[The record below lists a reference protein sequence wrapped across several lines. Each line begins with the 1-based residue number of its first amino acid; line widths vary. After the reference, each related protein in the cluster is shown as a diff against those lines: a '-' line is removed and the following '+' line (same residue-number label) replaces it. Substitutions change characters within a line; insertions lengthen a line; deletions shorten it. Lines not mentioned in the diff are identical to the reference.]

1 VEQATEK
8 IMRRP
13 AGAPWAIVLAGG
25 DGTRLQGMTVD
36 DEGQPAPKQY
46 CRITGDR
53 SMLERALARA
63 ERLTSRGRI
72 VPVVAG
78 GHARWWLRALADY
91 PAENCVVQPQNR
103 GTAAAILG
111 ALLHIVRLDREPEV
125 VILPADHAV
134 EDEHVLG
141 TALAFALDNVRRHPE
156 LAVLLGMPPDGP
168 EEGYGWIEP
177 LPGSSTRPATEPQP
191 VAAFIEKPLPAIAA
205 GLMQQG
211 ALWNSFLVAASG
223 RCLLDLFRIAE
234 PNLLRAFH
242 LAGRSANDVARL
254 YARLPMRDFCR
265 HVLEQVPAYLRVLRV
280 PACGWTDL
288 GSPDRVRR
296 FLAAHSQTAGGPGWA
311 PPRPPTG
318 PIAPRITGRE
328 PLDRPGASA
337 LHLVSP

>member
-1 VEQATEK
+1 MTE
-8 IMRRP
+8 RTTRPP
-13 AGAPWAIVLAGG
+13 AGTPWAIVLAGG
-25 DGTRLQGMTVD
+25 DGIRLQGMTVD

-46 CRITGDR
+46 CRITGDC

-78 GHARWWLRALADY
+78 AHARWWLRALQDY
-91 PAENCVVQPQNR
+91 PAKNCVVQPQNR

-111 ALLHIVRLDREPEV
+111 ALLHIVRLDRDPEV
-125 VILPADHAV
+125 VILPTDHAV

-141 TALAFALDNVRRHPE
+141 TAFASALENVRRHPE
-156 LAVLLGMPPDGP
+156 HAVLLGMPPDRP

-177 LPGSSTRPATEPQP
+177 LPGSTSGPTTEPRP
-191 VAAFIEKPLPAIAA
+191 VAAFVEKPLPAIAE
-205 GLMQQG
+205 GLMRRG

-234 PNLLRAFH
+234 PDLLRAFRQ
-242 LAGRSANDVARL
+242 AGAAASDRARL
-254 YARLPMRDFCR
+254 YAGLPVRDFCH

-280 PACGWTDL
+280 PPCGWTDL

-296 FLAAHSQTAGGPGWA
+296 FLAAHGATAGGPGWA
-311 PPRPPTG
+311 PPRPLVA
-318 PIAPRITGRE
+318 PIPSRITGRE
-328 PLDRPGASA
+328 PLDRPEDSA
-337 LHLVSP
+337 LHLVSS